1 MYEIVVIGTSLG
13 GLNALRTI
21 LGALPKTFSLPIVIA
36 QHRSADVGDGLAE
49 YLSGGSSLAV
59 VEPSD
64 KQPILPGSAYLAPAD
79 YHLLIEPR
87 FFTLSTEAP
96 VQFARPSIDAL
107 FESAADSYGSH
118 VVGVV
123 LTGASADGA
132 KGAAAILQKGGLV
145 VVQEPTTA
153 ESPTMPESAIEQGGC
168 CVRPLAGI
176 ATFLTGLS
184 PPSSTGGQS

>member
-1 MYEIVVIGTSLG
+1 MVIV
-13 GLNALRTI
+13 
-21 LGALPKTFSLPIVIA
+21 

-49 YLSGGSSLAV
+49 YLTRGSALAV

-64 KQPILPGSAYLAPAD
+64 KQSILPGSVYLAPAD
-79 YHLLIEPR
+79 YHLLIEPG

-132 KGAAAILQKGGLV
+132 RGAARILQKGGLV

-153 ESPTMPESAIEQGGC
+153 ESPTMPEAAIARGGC
-168 CVRPLAGI
+168 CIRPLTEI
-176 ATFLTGLS
+176 ATFLTDL
-184 PPSSTGGQS
+184 PTPSSTGHPS